1 MLKEYFRKNASL
13 YQYFYSTLFPKDF
26 CRVDD
31 YVVKSKLA
39 FEVAH
44 AGYKIQKESLHFLQ
58 SQPPTEVI
66 EEQNKIVDEAAM
78 VEVLETALSKS
89 TTVQKSKK

>member
-1 MLKEYFRKNASL
+1 MKYQNAFDILNNFILEDNNNFLMLKEYFRKNVSL

-66 EEQNKIVDEAAM
+66 EE
-78 VEVLETALSKS
+78 
-89 TTVQKSKK
+89 